1 MKVISISQRPYSDDA
16 NISHSSEGDSKD
28 PKARLKWQSVD
39 NSLFELDE
47 HTMLVRAEQTL
58 GVAHGAK
65 IL

>member
-1 MKVISISQRPYSDDA
+1 MKVVSTSQRPDSDDA
-16 NISHSSEGDSKD
+16 NISLSFEGDWKD

-58 GVAHGAK
+58 GVIRGAK
-65 IL
+65 IS